1 MSLKSTIDAD
11 IKAAMMAKDKVKL
24 LALRDIKKVILIE
37 ESKPG
42 AGDELSEADEM
53 RILQKAVKQR
63 RDSAEIFKQQ
73 SRADL
78 LSKEE
83 AEIAVIEAYL
93 PEAMSEEELQAVVT
107 EIIQQVGAKEPSDMG
122 KVMGAATKKLAGK
135 ADGRAIS
142 TMVKKLLAS

>member
-42 AGDELSEADEM
+42 AGGKISEVEEM
-53 RILQKAVKQR
+53 KILQKAVKQR

-73 SRADL
+73 NRADL

-93 PEAMSEEELQAVVT
+93 PEAMSEEELQTIVT

>member
-11 IKAAMMAKDKVKL
+11 IKAAMKAKDKVKL

-42 AGDELSEADEM
+42 ASEELSEADEM

-63 RDSAEIFKQQ
+63 RDSSEIFKQQ
-73 SRADL
+73 NRADL

-93 PEAMSEEELQAVVT
+93 PEAMSEEELQAIIT

-142 TMVKKLLAS
+142 GMVKKLLAS